1 MREFF
6 IKFILFFKNFI
17 DILMSVYEM
26 SLRKFD

>member
-1 MREFF
+1 MCEFF